1 MFKMVFVVNSS
12 LKMTTGKVAS
22 QTAHSAVSLYIK
34 ATTAGSGGRPRG
46 ILGSLLPRDMDVWV
60 RHGQTKVVLK
70 GRDESHLGELERQA
84 EQLGLAT
91 VAIRDAGRTQIAP
104 GSLTCL
110 AIFGRI
116 SQLDSVTGQ
125 LPLYN

>member
-12 LKMTTGKVAS
+12 LKMTTGKIAS

-34 ATTAGSGGRPRG
+34 AKSSSNRKKF
-46 ILGSLLPRDMDVWV
+46 LLVFDEIDVWV
-60 RHGQTKVVLK
+60 RTGQTKIVLK
-70 GRDESHLGELERQA
+70 GSSAEQLLELERKA
-84 EQLGLAT
+84 TDLGLST
-91 VAIRDAGRTQIAP
+91 ETIRDRGRTQIAP

-116 SQLDSVTGQ
+116 ADVDAVTGS
-125 LPLYN
+125 LPLY

>member
-12 LKMTTGKVAS
+12 LKMSTGKIAS

-34 ATTAGSGGRPRG
+34 AKSEGRKKW
-46 ILGSLLPRDMDVWV
+46 LLVFDEIDVWV
-60 RHGQTKVVLK
+60 RTGQAKVVLK
-70 GRDESHLGELERQA
+70 GQSAQQLLDLEKKA
-84 EQLGLAT
+84 ADMGLST
-91 VAIRDAGRTQIAP
+91 ETIRDAGRTQIAP

-116 SQLDSVTGQ
+116 ADVDAVTGS
-125 LPLYN
+125 LPLY